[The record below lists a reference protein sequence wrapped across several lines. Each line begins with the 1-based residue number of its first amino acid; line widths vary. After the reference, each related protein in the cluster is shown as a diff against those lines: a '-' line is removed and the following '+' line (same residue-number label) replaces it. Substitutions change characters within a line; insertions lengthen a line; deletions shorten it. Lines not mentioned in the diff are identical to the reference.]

1 MSDNKN
7 VGNNNGKTNGEQR
20 GYQPSPDHLQHG
32 YQPTSSG
39 SIPKPPKTGSKVSP
53 PSGNK

>member
-7 VGNNNGKTNGEQR
+7 FKNNSGKSNGDQR
-20 GYQPSPDHLQHG
+20 GYQPNTDHLQHG
-32 YQPTSSG
+32 YQPMNSG

-53 PSGNK
+53 PSKNK